1 MYRSKSQIG
10 EWISNTQFLQRAHL
24 ERKKAWET
32 HEWSILEG
40 RAFASKISSDS
51 VKVQCAPSSTRTFS
65 DIKSSL
71 AGRPTITNSLIVVHL
86 IQGSLIQ
93 GFLHTG
99 TPSDQFEMSKYTEQ
113 IVTVGVLSSMLDQK
127 LFIEWSDWEPTKH
140 CIYSA
145 DKDRLKKLVL
155 WKGGG
160 RSGNGGEGKEERA
173 APRINDFCHWQKK
186 RRRSGSQIFPPPSP
200 PPPPLIILEY
210 CRRPKKIDTVVAA
223 LAASSLEADQ
233 I

>member
-1 MYRSKSQIG
+1 
-10 EWISNTQFLQRAHL
+10 
-24 ERKKAWET
+24 
-32 HEWSILEG
+32 
-40 RAFASKISSDS
+40 
-51 VKVQCAPSSTRTFS
+51 
-65 DIKSSL
+65 
-71 AGRPTITNSLIVVHL
+71 
-86 IQGSLIQ
+86 
-93 GFLHTG
+93 
-99 TPSDQFEMSKYTEQ
+99 
-113 IVTVGVLSSMLDQK
+113 MLDQK
-127 LFIEWSDWEPTKH
+127 LFIESEPDKH

-160 RSGNGGEGKEERA
+160 VEMEGKEER

-200 PPPPLIILEY
+200 PPPLIILEY

-223 LAASSLEADQ
+223 LAAASLEADQ

>member
-1 MYRSKSQIG
+1 MP
-10 EWISNTQFLQRAHL
+10 
-24 ERKKAWET
+24 
-32 HEWSILEG
+32 
-40 RAFASKISSDS
+40 
-51 VKVQCAPSSTRTFS
+51 VPV
-65 DIKSSL
+65 
-71 AGRPTITNSLIVVHL
+71 
-86 IQGSLIQ
+86 
-93 GFLHTG
+93 
-99 TPSDQFEMSKYTEQ
+99 
-113 IVTVGVLSSMLDQK
+113 VTVRAVELRLMLDQK
-127 LFIEWSDWEPTKH
+127 IFIELEPTKH

-160 RSGNGGEGKEERA
+160 PAEWKWRERKEERA

-223 LAASSLEADQ
+223 LAVASLEADQ